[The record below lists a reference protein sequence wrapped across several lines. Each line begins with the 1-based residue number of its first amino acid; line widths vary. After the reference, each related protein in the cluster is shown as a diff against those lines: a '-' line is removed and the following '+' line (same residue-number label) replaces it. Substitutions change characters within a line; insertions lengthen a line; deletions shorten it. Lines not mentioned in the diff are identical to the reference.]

1 MARFVYR
8 MQSVLN
14 IKQKT
19 EGQVKMEFAEA
30 QAELNRQTD
39 ILNGY
44 INRKEQYLLEAEE
57 LRNAETLKLQDI
69 LDNQYATAQMDSMIV
84 AQLKNV
90 KKAEADVEKV
100 RIRLTRA
107 IQERKM
113 QETLRDRAFAEYLEE
128 EKQEEA
134 KETDQRTSFTYTKRQ
149 RENASED

>member
-30 QAELNRQTD
+30 QAELNRQSD